1 MKLTGRVAAV
11 LLLLLLLLL
20 LLGASMSAGAEIH
33 PTVRIKDL
41 ADVEGVRSNQLV
53 GVGIVMGLQGTGDK
67 GTMATQMIRNL
78 MSQFGV
84 TLNDKAVKSKNVAVV
99 TITAD
104 LPPFARPGQRIDVTV
119 STMGD
124 AKSLQGGTL
133 LQVPLKGADGAVY
146 AVAQGPVMVGG
157 FAAAGAAASV
167 SKNVVTVGRVPGGAI
182 VERDVQTDFT
192 LMGRQVSLLLRN
204 PDFTTSDRMARAIN
218 SAFGAV
224 AFAVDAGRVAVN
236 VPPQYAASPASFL
249 ARIEGLS
256 LRPDSAAR
264 VAVNERTGTVVM
276 GGDVRISSVAVAH
289 GNLTVQVTE
298 SPEVVQPQPFAGGR
312 TAVQPRTDVQAQES
326 AAQLIALDST
336 STVKELV
343 DALNSVGASPRDVI
357 AILQAVKEAG
367 ALHGELVVM

>member
-298 SPEVVQPQPFAGGR
+298 SPEVVQPQPFSGGR

>member
-11 LLLLLLLLL
+11 LLLLLLLL

-276 GGDVRISSVAVAH
+276 GGNVRISSVAVAH

-298 SPEVVQPQPFAGGR
+298 SPEVVQPQPFSGGR

>member
-1 MKLTGRVAAV
+1 MKLTGRIAAV
-11 LLLLLLLLL
+11 LLLL

-157 FAAAGAAASV
+157 FAAGGAAASV

>member
-1 MKLTGRVAAV
+1 
-11 LLLLLLLLL
+11 
-20 LLGASMSAGAEIH
+20 
-33 PTVRIKDL
+33 
-41 ADVEGVRSNQLV
+41 
-53 GVGIVMGLQGTGDK
+53 
-67 GTMATQMIRNL
+67 
-78 MSQFGV
+78 
-84 TLNDKAVKSKNVAVV
+84 
-99 TITAD
+99 
-104 LPPFARPGQRIDVTV
+104 
-119 STMGD
+119 MGD

-224 AFAVDAGRVAVN
+224 AFPVDAGRVAVN
-236 VPPQYAASPASFL
+236 VPPQYAASPPSFL

-276 GGDVRISSVAVAH
+276 GGNVRISSVAVAH

-298 SPEVVQPQPFAGGR
+298 SPEVVSPSPSPAGGPPFSPAR
-312 TAVQPRTDVQAQES
+312 TCRPRKVQPSLLPLIPQA
-326 AAQLIALDST
+326 
-336 STVKELV
+336 
-343 DALNSVGASPRDVI
+343 P
-357 AILQAVKEAG
+357 
-367 ALHGELVVM
+367 